1 MARKIKITSWNINS
15 VRLRIDQVVEFLKQ
29 EKPDVLALQEI
40 KCNNDQFPEKA
51 IHAAGYEHIAVA
63 GQKAYHGVATISRL
77 PLSKVKR
84 TDYCKMGDARHISV
98 MVDDLIEFHNF
109 YVPAGGDEPDI
120 AVNPKFDHKLKFMSE
135 MASWSK
141 NLKQKTTAHR
151 IIVGDFN
158 VAPDEQDVW
167 SHKQLLKV
175 VSHTP
180 IEVNHMAKILN
191 AGQWTDIARELYPS
205 PEKLFSWWSYRSK
218 DWRASNRGRRLDHIW
233 VSPSLKD
240 ASTKGGA
247 KNYKIHDDVRG
258 WTKPSDHAPISLTLT
273 L

>member
-1 MARKIKITSWNINS
+1 VARKIKITSWNINS

-84 TDYCKMGDARHISV
+84 TDYCKMGDARHI
-98 MVDDLIEFHNF
+98 
-109 YVPAGGDEPDI
+109 

-158 VAPDEQDVW
+158 VAPDEHDVW